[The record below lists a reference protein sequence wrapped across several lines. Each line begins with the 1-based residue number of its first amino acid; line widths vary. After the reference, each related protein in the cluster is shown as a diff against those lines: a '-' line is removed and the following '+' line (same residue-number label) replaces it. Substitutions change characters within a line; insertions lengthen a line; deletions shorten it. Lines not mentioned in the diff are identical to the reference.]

1 MKSSPFLL
9 AAAMVCAPLSSC
21 ATSDPIRGFV
31 GKAGP
36 FDDTLRGVSAT
47 VPKGWVIASAGR
59 WANDDLQTT
68 ISFRAPNVIA
78 TRPSLYYKKYPK
90 PAAQPGGVEDFL
102 RKEAA
107 SKAQLRLR
115 DGFKGYKI
123 RPESVVF
130 RYINGY
136 PALSFSADY
145 TDRAG
150 KQSAEYNT
158 RVVTEE
164 GAALFFMLGESWEV
178 EALKPEFESMIATV
192 HLSIK

>member
-9 AAAMVCAPLSSC
+9 AAAILCAPLS
-21 ATSDPIRGFV
+21 AHAASDPIRGFV
-31 GKAGP
+31 GKTGT
-36 FDDTLRGVSAT
+36 FNDTLRGVSAT

-59 WANDDLQTT
+59 WTNDDLQTT
-68 ISFRAPNVIA
+68 ISFRAPNAIA
-78 TRPSLYYKKYPK
+78 TRPALYYRKDTK

-107 SKAQLRLR
+107 SKAQSRLR
-115 DGFKGYKI
+115 DGLKGYKI
-123 RPESVVF
+123 RPESMVF

-150 KQSAEYNT
+150 KKGAEYNT
-158 RVVTEE
+158 RVITEE